1 MSASEQRQD
10 DPSRDTGNSTAGRP
24 RGGSAPHAGE
34 DEGTAPRVDHAV
46 TPDSADGSFSEQR
59 VPDRSGP
66 GTDPQAEEV
75 TDPSKD

>member
-1 MSASEQRQD
+1 MSASEHRQE
-10 DPSRDTGNSTAGRP
+10 DPSRDNPNSTADRP
-24 RGGSAPHAGE
+24 RGGVAPHAGE
-34 DEGTAPRVDHAV
+34 GEGTAPR
-46 TPDSADGSFSEQR
+46 TERPDGPISEER